1 MKMIVGLG
9 NPGPRYA
16 RNRHNIGFQI
26 ADAFAASHS
35 LSFDK
40 VQFKARVALG
50 SFGQERVLVLKPQ
63 DYMNLSGP
71 PVQALASFYKVA
83 TADILV
89 IFDDLDLP
97 LGKLRLRPFGGAGGH
112 NGMRSLI
119 QRLGGDQFPRLRMGI
134 DRPPGQMDPADYVL
148 ENFTAAEEEV
158 MTPAREQAVRALEVW
173 LASGLAAAMNQFNR
187 D

>member
-26 ADAFAASHS
+26 ADAFAVAHG
-35 LSFDK
+35 LGFDK
-40 VQFKARVALG
+40 LQFKARLAQGAVG
-50 SFGQERVLVLKPQ
+50 DERVLLVKPQ

-71 PVQALASFYKVA
+71 PVQSLTSFYKIA
-83 TADILV
+83 LADILV
-89 IFDDLDLP
+89 VFDDLDLP

-119 QRLGGDQFPRLRMGI
+119 QRLGNDQFPRLRVGI
-134 DRPPGQMDPADYVL
+134 ARPPGQMDPADYVL
-148 ENFTAAEEEV
+148 ENFTAAEEEL
-158 MTPAREQAVRALEVW
+158 MTPARAQAVQALEIW
-173 LASGLAAAMNQFNR
+173 LSDGLATAMNRFNR

>member
-26 ADAFAASHS
+26 ADAFAAAHG

-40 VQFKARVALG
+40 LQFKARVGQGA
-50 SFGQERVLVLKPQ
+50 FGPERVLLVKPQ

-71 PVQALASFYKVA
+71 PVQSLASFYKVVL
-83 TADILV
+83 ADILV
-89 IFDDLDLP
+89 VFDDLDLP

-119 QRLGGDQFPRLRMGI
+119 QRLGSDQFPRLRVGI
-134 DRPPGQMDPADYVL
+134 GRPPGQMDAADYVL
-148 ENFTAAEEEV
+148 ENFTAAEDEL
-158 MTPAREQAVRALEVW
+158 MTLARAQAVQALETW
-173 LASGLAAAMNQFNR
+173 LSEGLAAAMNRFNR
-187 D
+187 E